1 MLRAELLKLRR
12 SHLWLIAIVLPLLAV
27 ITGSINYFSNPG
39 ALTHGWDSLFSQ
51 VLLFYGMFYLSIGVA
66 VIVAAAWRMEHQ
78 GSNYT
83 MLRTNTRRAV
93 SLIAAK
99 TTAVSILILFMQ
111 LILVVGTFVVGVT
124 FASHNGAPPLKYL
137 VLVLISIVA
146 AVPLVLLQSVLSMY
160 LKSFAAPI
168 AWSFLGLI
176 IGIAFSFAPGWIR
189 DLGWLFPYS
198 LVSRSLSLIS
208 VATGATGTS
217 IDILLLERLNAWVGH
232 PLRLFIIVALGVLFT
247 ISFLDPHPTVGVPA
261 LTSTQ
266 HIIGFVVYL
275 TVTMAL
281 CIHPKYPDATMGVIA
296 CSFTALLV
304 AQVASDFPRVGI
316 PLLYVIYLASANCNP
331 RWRPLWLVWILA
343 GIAAAE
349 MMNDKLLD
357 ADAQN
362 YVSAWQL
369 RVTAVVISWIIVGFF
384 WQLGGVARRRQA
396 EHQALQ
402 DRAELAAIVERTRI
416 AREMHDIVAHNLS
429 AVIAL
434 ADGAR
439 YTNPTN
445 PEVGTEALE
454 TIAATSRSALKQ
466 MRGLLSVLRD
476 NEGRDADAVFN
487 IAAIRGLLYDARH
500 AGLDVHTSG
509 IDTLPDDLPQLIQTT
524 LYRII
529 QELLTNMLKY
539 SPGQRGQLTVETTEK
554 HVTITATN
562 RLPEHRP
569 DPGYGIQGMRERA
582 TALGGATQVRTDNN
596 EFLVKVEIPR

>member
-1 MLRAELLKLRR
+1 M
-12 SHLWLIAIVLPLLAV
+12 I
-27 ITGSINYFSNPG
+27 
-39 ALTHGWDSLFSQ
+39 
-51 VLLFYGMFYLSIGVA
+51 
-66 VIVAAAWRMEHQ
+66 
-78 GSNYT
+78 
-83 MLRTNTRRAV
+83 
-93 SLIAAK
+93 
-99 TTAVSILILFMQ
+99 
-111 LILVVGTFVVGVT
+111 
-124 FASHNGAPPLKYL
+124 
-137 VLVLISIVA
+137 
-146 AVPLVLLQSVLSMY
+146 
-160 LKSFAAPI
+160 
-168 AWSFLGLI
+168 
-176 IGIAFSFAPGWIR
+176 
-189 DLGWLFPYS
+189 
-198 LVSRSLSLIS
+198 
-208 VATGATGTS
+208 
-217 IDILLLERLNAWVGH
+217 ERLNAWVGH
-232 PLRLFIIVALGVLFT
+232 PLRLFIIVVLGLLFT
-247 ISFLDPHPTVGVPA
+247 ASFLDPHPMVGAPA
-261 LTSTQ
+261 LTPTQ
-266 HIIGFVVYL
+266 NIIGSVVYL
-275 TVTMAL
+275 IVTVAL

-296 CSFTALLV
+296 CSFTTLLV

-343 GIAAAE
+343 GIAVAE
-349 MMNDKLLD
+349 MMNDKLLN

-362 YVSAWQL
+362 HMSAWQL
-369 RVTAVVISWIIVGFF
+369 RIAAVAISWIIVGFF

-554 HVTITATN
+554 HITITATN

>member
-1 MLRAELLKLRR
+1 M
-12 SHLWLIAIVLPLLAV
+12 
-27 ITGSINYFSNPG
+27 
-39 ALTHGWDSLFSQ
+39 
-51 VLLFYGMFYLSIGVA
+51 
-66 VIVAAAWRMEHQ
+66 
-78 GSNYT
+78 
-83 MLRTNTRRAV
+83 
-93 SLIAAK
+93 
-99 TTAVSILILFMQ
+99 
-111 LILVVGTFVVGVT
+111 
-124 FASHNGAPPLKYL
+124 
-137 VLVLISIVA
+137 
-146 AVPLVLLQSVLSMY
+146 
-160 LKSFAAPI
+160 
-168 AWSFLGLI
+168 
-176 IGIAFSFAPGWIR
+176 
-189 DLGWLFPYS
+189 
-198 LVSRSLSLIS
+198 
-208 VATGATGTS
+208 
-217 IDILLLERLNAWVGH
+217 
-232 PLRLFIIVALGVLFT
+232 
-247 ISFLDPHPTVGVPA
+247 PA

-275 TVTMAL
+275 TVTVAL

-343 GIAAAE
+343 GIAVAE

-454 TIAATSRSALKQ
+454 TIAATSSAIMKAVTPTRSSTLRRSAACFTTPATPGWMSTPVESTPCL
-466 MRGLLSVLRD
+466 MICRSLSKPPCTASSR
-476 NEGRDADAVFN
+476 NC
-487 IAAIRGLLYDARH
+487 
-500 AGLDVHTSG
+500 
-509 IDTLPDDLPQLIQTT
+509 
-524 LYRII
+524 
-529 QELLTNMLKY
+529 
-539 SPGQRGQLTVETTEK
+539 SP
-554 HVTITATN
+554 IC
-562 RLPEHRP
+562 
-569 DPGYGIQGMRERA
+569 
-582 TALGGATQVRTDNN
+582 
-596 EFLVKVEIPR
+596 